1 MTPSDREAAGQRI
14 ARARRRRGL
23 SQAVLAGLVGRSES
37 WLSQVERGKRG
48 VDSHSVLVRL
58 AEVLRVDIEEFTGSG
73 DQDEIGRRAY
83 PAASLIEQA
92 MMGYGAP
99 GPVGGGDEPEWE
111 VSLDFL
117 RAQARS
123 AYQAYQ
129 VTHYDAAG
137 RILPGLIRGVE
148 TATRS
153 TGTASPAAC
162 AVRARVYDTVAA
174 LLSRVGE
181 PFLAWAAA
189 DRAMFAAE
197 QTGDPLLAAAS
208 AWRMS
213 YMITGRKHPQEA
225 LDLARAA
232 AAALERKT
240 RLPSPERLS
249 VYGALHLAAATAAA
263 ASFDRATAQ
272 SLLGTARGVADRTG
286 EANHMGT
293 AFGPVNVAIHAISA
307 SLRLGDPRT
316 ATETGEALDIAAMP
330 VGLVGRRSQV
340 NLDLAR
346 AYAMTRKDAA
356 AVNLLLAAEQLSPQ
370 LVRYDPATRDVL
382 TELLRRE
389 HRPSTPELRPLA
401 RRAGVI

>member
-14 ARARRRRGL
+14 ARARRRHGL
-23 SQAVLAGLVGRSES
+23 SQAVLAGLIGRSES
-37 WLSQVERGKRG
+37 WLSQVERGKHG

-58 AEVLRVDIEEFTGSG
+58 AEVLRVDIEELTGSANA
-73 DQDEIGRRAY
+73 DETGRRAHV
-83 PAASLIEQA
+83 AAPLIEQA
-92 MMGYGAP
+92 MMGYGT
-99 GPVGGGDEPEWE
+99 GPLDGGDEPGRE

-117 RAQARS
+117 RAQAS
-123 AYQAYQ
+123 AAYQAYQ
-129 VTHYDAAG
+129 ATRYDAAG
-137 RILPGLIRGVE
+137 RILPRLIRAVE
-148 TATRS
+148 TAARIGGS
-153 TGTASPAAC
+153 DSSAAC
-162 AVRARVYDTVAA
+162 AVRARVYDTTAA

-197 QTGDPLLAAAS
+197 QSGGPLLAAAS
-208 AWRMS
+208 AWRLS
-213 YMITGRKHPQEA
+213 YMITGRKYPQEA
-225 LDLARAA
+225 LELAMAA
-232 AAALERKT
+232 TAALWGAT
-240 RLPSPERLS
+240 RTLSDERLS

-263 ASFDRATAQ
+263 ASFDRAATQ
-272 SLLGTARGVADRTG
+272 SLLATARGIADRIG

-307 SLRLGDPRT
+307 SLKLGDPRT
-316 ATETGEALDIAAMP
+316 ATETGEALDLAAMP
-330 VGLVGRRSQV
+330 AGLVGRRTQV

-356 AVNLLLAAEQLSPQ
+356 AVNLLLAAERLSPQ
-370 LVRYDPATRDVL
+370 LVRYDPATRDIL

>member
-1 MTPSDREAAGQRI
+1 
-14 ARARRRRGL
+14 
-23 SQAVLAGLVGRSES
+23 
-37 WLSQVERGKRG
+37 
-48 VDSHSVLVRL
+48 VLVRL

-225 LDLARAA
+225 LDLAMAA